1 MPADSASQSDLRS
14 QYISRSPFT
23 PIFGQV
29 PPYFAGRE
37 NIIDNMILAFDHPN
51 NNPDRCSLFVG
62 ARGAGKTAPL
72 TFIPRSAYFVT
83 ALIS

>member
-1 MPADSASQSDLRS
+1 MPAGSASQPDLRS
-14 QYISRSPFT
+14 QYISRNPLT

-37 NIIDNMILAFDHPN
+37 NIIDDMILAFDHPN
-51 NNPDRCSLFVG
+51 NNPDRCLLFVG

-72 TFIPRSAYFVT
+72 TCIPRSAYFVT

>member
-1 MPADSASQSDLRS
+1 MVTMPAGSASQPDLRS
-14 QYISRSPFT
+14 QYISRNPLT

-37 NIIDNMILAFDHPN
+37 SIIDDMILAFDHPH

-62 ARGAGKTAPL
+62 ARGTGKTALL
-72 TFIPRSAYFVT
+72 TFLSHRAEERG
-83 ALIS
+83 